1 MIKKYNHFLVI
12 MKLLIT
18 GGCGFI
24 GSNITEYF
32 LENKLF
38 ESIIIIDNLSTGFMG
53 NIQNLLDKYNNVKFI
68 EGNIQDIEVCRN
80 ITKNIDA
87 ICHQAATGSVPKSI
101 NDPFFYHKNN
111 VDGFFNLLIA
121 AKENGCKR
129 FVYASSSS
137 VYGDNQSLPKI
148 ENNNG
153 NVLSPYA
160 ATKKINE
167 IYANVFHKCYGIEII
182 GLRYF
187 NVFGEK
193 QNTNGEYAAV
203 IPKFIDYVKNKKSP
217 TIYGDGSFSRDF
229 TYVKN
234 VVKANYLA
242 LTTTNQECFGDVF
255 NIGTGGRI
263 TINEIFYKICDI
275 MGANITP
282 NYQPNRKGDIPH
294 SNASIEKAQKM
305 LGYIPEYGFEEG
317 LERTIDWFST

>member
-1 MIKKYNHFLVI
+1 

-24 GSNITEYF
+24 GSNIAKYF
-32 LENKLF
+32 LENNYF
-38 ESIIIIDNLSTGFMG
+38 ESITIVDNLSTGFIE
-53 NIQNLLDKYNNVKFI
+53 NIKKLLDTYQNLNFI
-68 EGNIQDIEVCRN
+68 EGNIQDIEVCRY
-80 ITKNIDA
+80 ITKNIDM
-87 ICHQAATGSVPKSI
+87 ICHQAATGSVPRSI

-137 VYGDNQSLPKI
+137 VYGENENLPKI
-148 ENNNG
+148 ENKTG
-153 NVLSPYA
+153 DVLSPYA

-167 IYANVFHKCYGIEII
+167 IYANVFHKCYGMEII

-193 QNTNGEYAAV
+193 QNPNGEYAAV
-203 IPKFIDYVKNKKSP
+203 IPKFIDCIKNDKSP
-217 TIYGDGSFSRDF
+217 IIYGDGSFSRDF

-234 VVKANYLA
+234 VVLANYLA
-242 LTTTNQECFGDVF
+242 LTTTNSECFGEVF
-255 NIGTGGRI
+255 NIGAGGRV
-263 TINEIFYKICDI
+263 TINDIFYKICKI
-275 MGANITP
+275 IGKNITP

-294 SNASIEKAQKM
+294 SNASIEKAFFL
-305 LGYIPEYGFEEG
+305 LGYVPQYDFEDG
-317 LERTIDWFST
+317 LQRTIKYFLDLKKME

>member
-1 MIKKYNHFLVI
+1 M
-12 MKLLIT
+12 
-18 GGCGFI
+18 
-24 GSNITEYF
+24 EA
-32 LENKLF
+32 
-38 ESIIIIDNLSTGFMG
+38 
-53 NIQNLLDKYNNVKFI
+53 
-68 EGNIQDIEVCRN
+68 NIQDIDICRK

-87 ICHQAATGSVPKSI
+87 ICHQAATGSVPRSI

-121 AKENGCKR
+121 AKENGCRR

-137 VYGDNQSLPKI
+137 VYGDNESLPKI
-148 ENNNG
+148 EEKTG

-193 QNTNGEYAAV
+193 QNPNGEYAAV
-203 IPKFIDYVKNKKSP
+203 IPKFINFVKNGESP
-217 TIYGDGSFSRDF
+217 KIFGDGSFSRDF

-234 VVKANYLA
+234 VIHANYLA
-242 LTTTNQECFGDVF
+242 LTTTNSECFGEIF
-255 NIGTGGRI
+255 NIGAGGRI
-263 TINEIFYKICDI
+263 TINEIFYKICKI

-294 SNASIEKAQKM
+294 SNASIEKAQNM
-305 LGYIPEYGFEEG
+305 LGYFPEIGFEEG
-317 LERTIDWFST
+317 LQRTIDYFSLKK

>member
-1 MIKKYNHFLVI
+1 

-317 LERTIDWFST
+317 LERTIEWFST

>member
-1 MIKKYNHFLVI
+1 

-38 ESIIIIDNLSTGFMG
+38 DSIIIIDNLSTGFIE
-53 NIQNLLDKYNNVKFI
+53 NIQNLLNKYNNLKFF

-87 ICHQAATGSVPKSI
+87 ICHQAATGSVPRSI
-101 NDPFFYHKNN
+101 NDPLYYHKNN

-137 VYGDNQSLPKI
+137 VYGNNENLPKI
-148 ENNNG
+148 EDKTG
-153 NVLSPYA
+153 DVLSPYA

-167 IYANVFHKCYGIEII
+167 IYANIFHKCYGMEII

-193 QNTNGEYAAV
+193 QNPNGEYAAV
-203 IPKFIDYVKNKKSP
+203 IPKFIDLVKNEKSP
-217 TIYGDGSFSRDF
+217 IIYGDGSFSRDF

-234 VVKANYLA
+234 IIHANYLA
-242 LTTTNQECFGDVF
+242 LTTTNSKCFGEVF
-255 NIGTGGRI
+255 NIGAGGRI
-263 TINEIFYKICDI
+263 TINEIFYKICKFI
-275 MGANITP
+275 GKNMQP
-282 NYQPNRKGDIPH
+282 EYQPNRKGDIPH
-294 SNASIEKAQKM
+294 SNASIKKANIL
-305 LGYIPEYGFEEG
+305 LGYSPQYGFEDG
-317 LERTIDWFST
+317 LKITIEYFLNLKKME

>member
-1 MIKKYNHFLVI
+1 

-24 GSNITEYF
+24 GSNITEDF

-38 ESIIIIDNLSTGFMG
+38 ESITIIDNLSTGFMQ
-53 NIQNLLDKYNNVKFI
+53 NIQNLLDKYNNLKFI

-87 ICHQAATGSVPKSI
+87 ICHQAATGSVPRSI

-137 VYGDNQSLPKI
+137 VYGDSESLPKL
-148 ENNNG
+148 EDKTG

-167 IYANVFHKCYGIEII
+167 IYANVFHKCYGMEII

-193 QNTNGEYAAV
+193 QNPNGEYAAV
-203 IPKFIDYVKNKKSP
+203 IPKFIDSVKNGKSP
-217 TIYGDGSFSRDF
+217 TIFGDGSFSRDF

-234 VVKANYLA
+234 VVSANYLA
-242 LTTTNQECFGDVF
+242 LTTTNQECFGEIF
-255 NIGTGGRI
+255 NIGAGGRI
-263 TINEIFYKICDI
+263 AINDIFYKICKI

-294 SNASIEKAQKM
+294 SNASIEKAQNM
-305 LGYIPEYGFEEG
+305 LGYMPKYEFKEG
-317 LERTIDWFST
+317 LERAIHYFIGLKKLE

>member
-1 MIKKYNHFLVI
+1 

-38 ESIIIIDNLSTGFMG
+38 ESIVIIDNLSTGFIH
-53 NIQNLLDKYNNVKFI
+53 NIQNFLDKYSNLQFI

-87 ICHQAATGSVPKSI
+87 ICHQAATGSVPRSI

-137 VYGDNQSLPKI
+137 VYGDNESLPKI
-148 ENNNG
+148 EDNTG

-167 IYANVFHKCYGIEII
+167 IYANVFHKCYGMEII

-193 QNTNGEYAAV
+193 QNPNGEYAAV
-203 IPKFIDYVKNKKSP
+203 IPKFIDFVKNGKSP
-217 TIYGDGSFSRDF
+217 TIFGDGSFSRDF

-234 VVKANYLA
+234 AVQANYLA
-242 LTTTNQECFGDVF
+242 LTTTNQECFGEIF
-255 NIGTGGRI
+255 NIGAGGRI
-263 TINEIFYKICDI
+263 SINEIFYKICEI
-275 MGANITP
+275 MGANITA

-294 SNASIEKAQKM
+294 SNASIEKANSL
-305 LGYIPEYGFEEG
+305 LGYTPEYGFEEG
-317 LERTIDWFST
+317 LERTIKYFAVT

>member
-1 MIKKYNHFLVI
+1 

-24 GSNITEYF
+24 GSNIAEYF

-38 ESIIIIDNLSTGFMG
+38 DSITIVDNLSTGFME
-53 NIQNLLDKYNNVKFI
+53 NIQNLLEKYTNLKFI
-68 EGNIQDIEVCRN
+68 EGDIKDIEFCQN

-87 ICHQAATGSVPKSI
+87 ICHQAATGSVPRSI

-121 AKENGCKR
+121 AKENGCRR

-137 VYGDNQSLPKI
+137 VYGDEVSLPKI
-148 ENNNG
+148 EG
-153 NVLSPYA
+153 KTGDVLSPYA

-167 IYANVFHKCYGIEII
+167 IYANVFHKCYGMEII

-193 QNTNGEYAAV
+193 QNPNGEYAAV
-203 IPKFIDYVKNKKSP
+203 IPKFIDYVNNGKSP

-234 VVKANYLA
+234 VVHANYLA
-242 LTTTNQECFGDVF
+242 LTTTNPKCFGEIF
-255 NIGTGGRI
+255 NIGAGGRVP
-263 TINEIFYKICDI
+263 INDIFYKICEI

-282 NYQPNRKGDIPH
+282 NYHPNREGDIPH
-294 SNASIEKAQKM
+294 SNASIEKAGNM
-305 LGYIPEYGFEEG
+305 LDYVPKCGFEEG
-317 LERTIDWFST
+317 LRKTIAYFMGLKKIE

>member
-1 MIKKYNHFLVI
+1 

-24 GSNITEYF
+24 GSNITEY
-32 LENKLF
+32 LF
-38 ESIIIIDNLSTGFMG
+38 QSIIIIDNLSTGFKK
-53 NIQNLLDKYNNVKFI
+53 NIQNLLDKYSNLKFI
-68 EGNIQDIEVCRN
+68 EENIQDIEVCRN

-87 ICHQAATGSVPKSI
+87 ICHQAATGSVPRSI

-137 VYGDNQSLPKI
+137 VYGDNENLPKI
-148 ENNNG
+148 EDKTG
-153 NVLSPYA
+153 DVLSPYA

-167 IYANVFHKCYGIEII
+167 IYANIFHKCYGMEII

-193 QNTNGEYAAV
+193 QNPNGEYAAV
-203 IPKFIDYVKNKKSP
+203 IPKFIDLVKNEKSP
-217 TIYGDGSFSRDF
+217 IIYGDGSFSRDF

-234 VVKANYLA
+234 IIHANYLA
-242 LTTTNQECFGDVF
+242 LTTTNSKCFGEVF
-255 NIGTGGRI
+255 NIGAGGRI
-263 TINEIFYKICDI
+263 TINEIFYKICKFI
-275 MGANITP
+275 GKNMQP
-282 NYQPNRKGDIPH
+282 EYQPNRKGDIPH
-294 SNASIEKAQKM
+294 SNASIKKANIL
-305 LGYIPEYGFEEG
+305 LGYSPQYGFEEG
-317 LERTIDWFST
+317 LEKTIQYFLDLKKIE

>member
-1 MIKKYNHFLVI
+1 

-24 GSNITEYF
+24 GSNIAEYF
-32 LENKLF
+32 LENNLF
-38 ESIIIIDNLSTGFMG
+38 ESITIIDNLSTGFIK
-53 NIQNLLDKYNNVKFI
+53 NIQHLIEKYNNLKFI
-68 EGNIQDIEVCRN
+68 EANIQDIEICQS

-87 ICHQAATGSVPKSI
+87 ICHQAATGSVPRSI

-137 VYGDNQSLPKI
+137 VYGDSDSLPKI
-148 ENNNG
+148 ESNTG
-153 NVLSPYA
+153 SVLSPYA

-167 IYANVFHKCYGIEII
+167 IYANIFHRCYGMEII

-193 QNTNGEYAAV
+193 QNPNGEYAAV
-203 IPKFIDYVKNKKSP
+203 IPKFINYLKGDNIP
-217 TIYGDGSFSRDF
+217 TIYGDGTFSRDF

-234 VVKANYLA
+234 IVRANYLA
-242 LTTTNQECFGDVF
+242 LTTKNSESFGEVF
-255 NIGTGGRI
+255 NIGAGGRI
-263 TINEIFYKICDI
+263 TINDIYYKICKI
-275 MGANITP
+275 MNKNITP
-282 NYQPNRKGDIPH
+282 NYQQNRKGDIPH
-294 SNASIEKAQKM
+294 SNASIEKASRL
-305 LGYIPEYGFEEG
+305 LGYVPEYGFEEG
-317 LERTIDWFST
+317 LAQTIQYFLDLKKKE

>member
-1 MIKKYNHFLVI
+1 MN
-12 MKLLIT
+12 LLIT

-32 LENKLF
+32 LENKLYN
-38 ESIIIIDNLSTGFMG
+38 SIIIVDNLSTGFIQ
-53 NIQNLLDKYNNVKFI
+53 NIQHLLEKYTNLKFI
-68 EGNIQDIEVCRN
+68 EGDIKDIDFCRN

-87 ICHQAATGSVPKSI
+87 ICHQAATGSVPRSI

-121 AKENGCKR
+121 AKENGCRR

-137 VYGDNQSLPKI
+137 VYGDSESLPKI
-148 ENNNG
+148 EG
-153 NVLSPYA
+153 KTGDVLSPYA

-167 IYANVFHKCYGIEII
+167 IYANVFNKCYGMEII

-193 QNTNGEYAAV
+193 QNPNGEYAAV
-203 IPKFIDYVKNKKSP
+203 IPKFINSLKNRESP
-217 TIYGDGSFSRDF
+217 TIFGDGSFSRDF

-234 VVKANYLA
+234 VVRANYLA
-242 LTTTNQECFGDVF
+242 LTTTNPECFGEIF
-255 NIGTGGRI
+255 NIGAGGRV
-263 TINEIFYKICDI
+263 TINEIFFKICGI
-275 MGANITP
+275 MGENIVP

-294 SNASIEKAQKM
+294 SNASIEKAERM
-305 LGYIPEYGFEEG
+305 LGYVPEIEFEEG
-317 LERTIDWFST
+317 LRKTIAWFSA

>member
-1 MIKKYNHFLVI
+1 MN
-12 MKLLIT
+12 LLIT

-24 GSNITEYF
+24 GSNIAEYF

-38 ESIIIIDNLSTGFMG
+38 ESITIIDNLSSGFIV
-53 NIQNLLDKYNNVKFI
+53 NIQHLLEKYTNLKFI
-68 EGNIQDIEVCRN
+68 EGDIKDIDFCQN

-121 AKENGCKR
+121 AKENGCRR

-137 VYGDNQSLPKI
+137 VYGDNETLPKI
-148 ENNNG
+148 EG
-153 NVLSPYA
+153 KTGDVLSPYA

-167 IYANVFHKCYGIEII
+167 IYANVFHKCYGMEII

-193 QNTNGEYAAV
+193 QNPNGEYAAV
-203 IPKFIDYVKNKKSP
+203 IPKFIDYVKNGKSP
-217 TIYGDGSFSRDF
+217 IIFGDGSFSRDF

-234 VVKANYLA
+234 VVRANYLA
-242 LTTTNQECFGDVF
+242 LTTINPECFVEIF
-255 NIGTGGRI
+255 NIGAGGRI
-263 TINEIFYKICDI
+263 TINDIFYKICKI
-275 MGANITP
+275 MGKNITP
-282 NYQPNRKGDIPH
+282 NYQPSRKGDIPH
-294 SNASIEKAQKM
+294 SNASIEKAKYM
-305 LGYIPEYGFEEG
+305 LGYIPEYDFEEG
-317 LERTIDWFST
+317 LQRTIHNFFK

>member
-1 MIKKYNHFLVI
+1 

-24 GSNITEYF
+24 GSNIAEYF
-32 LENKLF
+32 LENNLF
-38 ESIIIIDNLSTGFMG
+38 ESITIVDNLSSGFIK
-53 NIQNLLDKYNNVKFI
+53 NIQNLLQKYTNLKFL
-68 EGNIQDIEVCRN
+68 EADIKDIDVCRN

-87 ICHQAATGSVPKSI
+87 ICHQAATGSVPRSI

-121 AKENGCKR
+121 AKENCCRR

-137 VYGDNQSLPKI
+137 VYGDNETLPKN
-148 ENNNG
+148 EDKTG

-187 NVFGEK
+187 NVFGER
-193 QNTNGEYAAV
+193 QNPNGEYAAV
-203 IPKFIDYVKNKKSP
+203 IPKFIDSVKNGESP
-217 TIYGDGSFSRDF
+217 TIFGDGSFSRDF

-234 VVKANYLA
+234 VVRANYLA
-242 LTTTNQECFGDVF
+242 LTTTNSECFGEVF
-255 NIGTGGRI
+255 NIGAGGRI
-263 TINEIFYKICDI
+263 TINEIFFKICGI
-275 MGANITP
+275 MGGNISP

-294 SNASIEKAQKM
+294 SNASIEKARKI
-305 LGYIPEYGFEEG
+305 LGYVPEVGFEEG
-317 LERTIDWFST
+317 LMRTIKWLST

>member
-1 MIKKYNHFLVI
+1 

-32 LENKLF
+32 LENNLF
-38 ESIIIIDNLSTGFMG
+38 ESITIVDNLSTGFIK
-53 NIQNLLDKYNNVKFI
+53 NIQNLINKYQNLKFI
-68 EGNIQDIEVCRN
+68 EGNVQDIEVCRS

-137 VYGDNQSLPKI
+137 VYGDSESLPKI
-148 ENNNG
+148 EDKTG

-193 QNTNGEYAAV
+193 QNPNGEYAAV
-203 IPKFIDYVKNKKSP
+203 IPKFIDSVKNGKSP
-217 TIYGDGSFSRDF
+217 MIFGDGSFSRDF

-234 VVKANYLA
+234 VVRANYLA
-242 LTTTNQECFGDVF
+242 LTTTNQECFGEIF
-255 NIGTGGRI
+255 NIGAGGRI
-263 TINEIFYKICDI
+263 TINEIFYKIFVVEYI
-275 MGANITP
+275 M
-282 NYQPNRKGDIPH
+282 
-294 SNASIEKAQKM
+294 
-305 LGYIPEYGFEEG
+305 
-317 LERTIDWFST
+317 RTNTLCIYLS

>member
-1 MIKKYNHFLVI
+1 

-24 GSNITEYF
+24 GSNIAEYF

-38 ESIIIIDNLSTGFMG
+38 ESITIIDNLSSGFIV
-53 NIQNLLDKYNNVKFI
+53 NIQDLLEKYTNLEFI
-68 EGNIQDIEVCRN
+68 EGDIKDIDFCRN

-87 ICHQAATGSVPKSI
+87 ICHQAATGSVPRSI

-121 AKENGCKR
+121 AKENGCRR

-137 VYGDNQSLPKI
+137 VYGDSESLPKI
-148 ENNNG
+148 EQNTG
-153 NVLSPYA
+153 DVLSPYA

-167 IYANVFHKCYGIEII
+167 IYANVFNKCYGMEII

-187 NVFGEK
+187 NVFGER
-193 QNTNGEYAAV
+193 QNPNGEYAAV
-203 IPKFIDYVKNKKSP
+203 IPKFINSVKNRESP
-217 TIYGDGSFSRDF
+217 TIFGDGSFSRDF

-234 VVKANYLA
+234 VVRANYLA
-242 LTTTNQECFGDVF
+242 LTTTNSECFGEIF
-255 NIGTGGRI
+255 NIGAGGRI
-263 TINEIFYKICDI
+263 TINDIFFKICGI
-275 MGANITP
+275 MGENIVP

-294 SNASIEKAQKM
+294 SNASIEKAERM
-305 LGYIPEYGFEEG
+305 LGYVPEIEFEEG
-317 LERTIDWFST
+317 LRKTIAWFSA

>member
-1 MIKKYNHFLVI
+1 

-24 GSNITEYF
+24 GSNIAEYF
-32 LENKLF
+32 LENNLF
-38 ESIIIIDNLSTGFMG
+38 EYITIIDNLSSGFIG
-53 NIQNLLDKYNNVKFI
+53 NIENLLEKYQNIKFI
-68 EGNIQDIEVCRN
+68 KADLKDIDVCRN

-87 ICHQAATGSVPKSI
+87 ICHQAATGSVPRSV

-121 AKENGCKR
+121 AKENNCRR

-137 VYGDNQSLPKI
+137 VYGDNENLPKM
-148 ENNNG
+148 EEKTG

-167 IYANVFHKCYGIEII
+167 IYANVFNECYGMEII

-193 QNTNGEYAAV
+193 QNPNGEYAAV
-203 IPKFIDYVKNKKSP
+203 IPKFINLVKNGESP
-217 TIYGDGSFSRDF
+217 IIFGDGSFSRDF

-234 VVKANYLA
+234 VVQANYLA
-242 LTTTNQECFGDVF
+242 LTTTKPECFGEVF
-255 NIGTGGRI
+255 NIGAGGRI
-263 TINEIFYKICDI
+263 TINELFYKICGI
-275 MGANITP
+275 MVKNIVP
-282 NYQPNRKGDIPH
+282 NYKPNRKGDISH
-294 SNASIEKAQKM
+294 SNASIDKAQFM
-305 LGYIPEYGFEEG
+305 LGYSPKIEFEEG
-317 LERTIDWFST
+317 LRRTIAWFSA

>member
-1 MIKKYNHFLVI
+1 

-32 LENKLF
+32 LENELF
-38 ESIIIIDNLSTGFMG
+38 ESITIIDNLSSGFIG
-53 NIQNLLDKYNNVKFI
+53 NIQNLLEKYSNLEFI
-68 EGNIQDIEVCRN
+68 EADIQNIDVCRN

-87 ICHQAATGSVPKSI
+87 ICHQAATGSVPRSI

-121 AKENGCKR
+121 AKENGCRR

-137 VYGDNQSLPKI
+137 VYGDSESLPKI
-148 ENNNG
+148 EQNTG
-153 NVLSPYA
+153 DVLSPYA

-167 IYANVFHKCYGIEII
+167 IYANVFHKCYEMEII

-193 QNTNGEYAAV
+193 QNPNGEYAAV
-203 IPKFIDYVKNKKSP
+203 IPKFIDSVKNGESP
-217 TIYGDGSFSRDF
+217 MIFGDGSFSRDF
-229 TYVKN
+229 TYVRN
-234 VVKANYLA
+234 VVHANYLA
-242 LTTTNQECFGDVF
+242 LTTTNSECFGEIF
-255 NIGTGGRI
+255 NIGAGGRI
-263 TINEIFYKICDI
+263 TINEIFFKICGI

-294 SNASIEKAQKM
+294 SNASIEKARNM
-305 LGYIPEYGFEEG
+305 LGYVPEIEFEEG
-317 LERTIDWFST
+317 LRRTIAWFPA

>member
-1 MIKKYNHFLVI
+1 

-24 GSNITEYF
+24 GSNLAEYL

-38 ESIIIIDNLSTGFMG
+38 DSITIVDNLSTGFME
-53 NIQNLLDKYNNVKFI
+53 NIDNLLKKYTNLKFI
-68 EGNIQDIEVCRN
+68 EGDIKDIDVCRN

-87 ICHQAATGSVPKSI
+87 ICHQAAIGSVPRSI

-121 AKENGCKR
+121 AKENGCRR

-137 VYGDNQSLPKI
+137 VYGDEASLPKI
-148 ENNNG
+148 EG
-153 NVLSPYA
+153 KTGDVLSPYA

-167 IYANVFHKCYGIEII
+167 IYANVFYKCYGIEII

-193 QNTNGEYAAV
+193 QNPNGEYAAV
-203 IPKFIDYVKNKKSP
+203 IPKFIYYVKNRESP
-217 TIYGDGSFSRDF
+217 IIYGDGSFSRDF

-234 VVKANYLA
+234 VVRANYLA
-242 LTTTNQECFGDVF
+242 LTTTNQECFGEIF
-255 NIGTGGRI
+255 NIGAGGRI
-263 TINEIFYKICDI
+263 TVNEIFYKICEI
-275 MGANITP
+275 MGENITP
-282 NYQPNRKGDIPH
+282 NYHPNRKGDIPH
-294 SNASIEKAQKM
+294 SNASIEKAGHM
-305 LGYIPEYGFEEG
+305 LGYVPEYEFEDG
-317 LERTIDWFST
+317 LRQTISYFMGLKKLE

>member
-1 MIKKYNHFLVI
+1 

-32 LENKLF
+32 LENNLF
-38 ESIIIIDNLSTGFMG
+38 ESIIIIDNLSSGFMQ
-53 NIQNLLDKYNNVKFI
+53 NIQYLLDKYNNLKFI
-68 EGNIQDIEVCRN
+68 EGNIQDIEICRK
-80 ITKNIDA
+80 ITKNIDS
-87 ICHQAATGSVPKSI
+87 ICHQAATGSVPRSI

-121 AKENGCKR
+121 AKENGCRR

-137 VYGDNQSLPKI
+137 IYGDDNSLPKI
-148 ENNNG
+148 EEKTG

-193 QNTNGEYAAV
+193 QNPNGEYAAV
-203 IPKFIDYVKNKKSP
+203 IPKFINSIKNGESP
-217 TIYGDGSFSRDF
+217 KIFGDGSFSRDF

-234 VVKANYLA
+234 VVRANYLA
-242 LTTTNQECFGDVF
+242 LTTTNSECFGEIF
-255 NIGTGGRI
+255 NIGASGRI
-263 TINEIFYKICDI
+263 TINDIFYKICKI

-294 SNASIEKAQKM
+294 SNASIEKAQNM
-305 LGYIPEYGFEEG
+305 LGYIPEIGFEEG
-317 LERTIDWFST
+317 LQRTIDYFSLKK

>member
-1 MIKKYNHFLVI
+1 

-24 GSNITEYF
+24 GSNIAEFF
-32 LENKLF
+32 LDNKLF
-38 ESIIIIDNLSTGFMG
+38 ESIIIIDNLSTGFFQ
-53 NIQNLLDKYNNVKFI
+53 NIQSLLDKYSNLKFI

-87 ICHQAATGSVPKSI
+87 ICHQAATGSVPRSI
-101 NDPFFYHKNN
+101 NYPEFYHKNN
-111 VDGFFNLLIA
+111 VDGFFNLLMA

-137 VYGDNQSLPKI
+137 IYGDNDDLPKI
-148 ENNNG
+148 ENKTG

-167 IYANVFHKCYGIEII
+167 IYANVFHKCYGMEII

-193 QNTNGEYAAV
+193 QNPNGEYAAV
-203 IPKFIDYVKNKKSP
+203 IPKFIDYIKNGKSP
-217 TIYGDGSFSRDF
+217 IIYGDGSFSRDF

-234 VVKANYLA
+234 IVRANYLA
-242 LTTTNQECFGDVF
+242 LTTTNQECFGEVF
-255 NIGTGGRI
+255 NIGAGGRI

-275 MGANITP
+275 MSANITP
-282 NYQPNRKGDIPH
+282 NYQPKRKGDIPH
-294 SNASIEKAQKM
+294 SNASIEKATSI
-305 LGYIPEYGFEEG
+305 LGYIPEYDFKEG
-317 LERTIDWFST
+317 LERTIEYFLDLKKLE

>member
-1 MIKKYNHFLVI
+1 

-38 ESIIIIDNLSTGFMG
+38 ESIIIIDNLSTGFMN
-53 NIQNLLDKYNNVKFI
+53 NIQNLLDKHNNLKFI

-87 ICHQAATGSVPKSI
+87 ICHQAATGSVPRSI

-111 VDGFFNLLIA
+111 VDGFFNLLIS

-137 VYGDNQSLPKI
+137 VYGDNESLPKI
-148 ENNNG
+148 EDNTG

-167 IYANVFHKCYGIEII
+167 IYANVFHKCYGMEII

-193 QNTNGEYAAV
+193 QNPNGEYAAV
-203 IPKFIDYVKNKKSP
+203 IPKFIDYVKNLKSP
-217 TIYGDGSFSRDF
+217 TIFGDGSFSRDF

-234 VVKANYLA
+234 VVQANYLA
-242 LTTTNQECFGDVF
+242 LTTTNQECFGEIF
-255 NIGTGGRI
+255 NIGAGGRI
-263 TINEIFYKICDI
+263 SINEIFYKICEI

-294 SNASIEKAQKM
+294 SNASIEKANHL
-305 LGYIPEYGFEEG
+305 LGYTPEYGFEEG
-317 LERTIDWFST
+317 LERTILYFSKKNDELQSL

>member
-1 MIKKYNHFLVI
+1 MN
-12 MKLLIT
+12 LLIT

-38 ESIIIIDNLSTGFMG
+38 NSITIVDNLSTGFIK
-53 NIQNLLDKYNNVKFI
+53 NIDNLLEKYINLKFI
-68 EGNIQDIEVCRN
+68 EGDIKDIDICRN

-87 ICHQAATGSVPKSI
+87 ICHQAAIGSVPRSI

-121 AKENGCKR
+121 AKENGCRR

-137 VYGDNQSLPKI
+137 VYGDEVSLPKI
-148 ENNNG
+148 EDKTG
-153 NVLSPYA
+153 DVLSPYA

-167 IYANVFHKCYGIEII
+167 IYANVFYKCYGIEII

-193 QNTNGEYAAV
+193 QNPNGEYAAV
-203 IPKFIDYVKNKKSP
+203 IPKFIDYVMNGESP
-217 TIYGDGSFSRDF
+217 IIYGDGNNSRDF

-234 VVKANYLA
+234 VVRANYLA
-242 LTTTNQECFGDVF
+242 LTTTNPECFGEIF
-255 NIGTGGRI
+255 NIGAGGRI
-263 TINEIFYKICDI
+263 TVNDIFNKICKIIDK
-275 MGANITP
+275 NITP
-282 NYQPNRKGDIPH
+282 NYHPNRKGDIPH
-294 SNASIEKAQKM
+294 SNASIEKARNM
-305 LGYIPEYGFEEG
+305 LGYVPEYEFEDG
-317 LERTIDWFST
+317 LRKTISYFMDLKKLE

>member
-1 MIKKYNHFLVI
+1 

-24 GSNITEYF
+24 GSNIAEYF
-32 LENKLF
+32 LENNLF
-38 ESIIIIDNLSTGFMG
+38 ESITIIDNLSSGFIE
-53 NIQNLLDKYNNVKFI
+53 NIENLLEKYQNIKFI
-68 EGNIQDIEVCRN
+68 KADLKDIDVCRN

-87 ICHQAATGSVPKSI
+87 ICHQAATGSVPRSI

-121 AKENGCKR
+121 AKENNCRR

-137 VYGDNQSLPKI
+137 VYGDSESLPKI
-148 ENNNG
+148 EHNIG

-167 IYANVFHKCYGIEII
+167 IYANVFNKCYGMEII

-193 QNTNGEYAAV
+193 QNPNGEYAAV
-203 IPKFIDYVKNKKSP
+203 IPKFINTIKNGESP
-217 TIYGDGSFSRDF
+217 IIFGDGSFSRDF

-234 VVKANYLA
+234 VVHANYLA
-242 LTTTNQECFGDVF
+242 LTTTNPECFGEVF
-255 NIGTGGRI
+255 NIGAGGRI
-263 TINEIFYKICDI
+263 TINELFYKICGI
-275 MGANITP
+275 MGKNIVP
-282 NYQPNRKGDIPH
+282 NYKLKRKGDISH
-294 SNASIEKAQKM
+294 SNASIDKAQFM
-305 LGYIPEYGFEEG
+305 LGYVPNIEFEEG
-317 LERTIDWFST
+317 LRRTIVWFSA

>member
-1 MIKKYNHFLVI
+1 MNI
-12 MKLLIT
+12 LIT

-38 ESIIIIDNLSTGFMG
+38 DSITIVDNLSTGFME
-53 NIQNLLDKYNNVKFI
+53 NIQHLLEKYKNIKFI
-68 EGNIQDIEVCRN
+68 EGDIKDIDVCRN

-87 ICHQAATGSVPKSI
+87 ICHQAAIGSVPRSI

-121 AKENGCKR
+121 AKENGCRR

-137 VYGDNQSLPKI
+137 VYGDNDSLPKI
-148 ENNNG
+148 ENKTG

-167 IYANVFHKCYGIEII
+167 IYANVFYKCYGIEII

-187 NVFGEK
+187 NVFGEN
-193 QNTNGEYAAV
+193 QNPNGEYAAV
-203 IPKFIDYVKNKKSP
+203 IPKFIDYVKNGKSP
-217 TIYGDGSFSRDF
+217 LIYGDGNYSRDF

-234 VVKANYLA
+234 VVLANYLA
-242 LTTTNQECFGDVF
+242 LTTTNQECFGEIF
-255 NIGTGGRI
+255 NIGAGGRI
-263 TINEIFYKICDI
+263 TINEIFTKICEI
-275 MGANITP
+275 LKATILP

-294 SNASIEKAQKM
+294 SNASIEKAGHM
-305 LGYIPEYGFEEG
+305 LGYVPKYSFEEG
-317 LERTIDWFST
+317 LQRTIFNFVKRN